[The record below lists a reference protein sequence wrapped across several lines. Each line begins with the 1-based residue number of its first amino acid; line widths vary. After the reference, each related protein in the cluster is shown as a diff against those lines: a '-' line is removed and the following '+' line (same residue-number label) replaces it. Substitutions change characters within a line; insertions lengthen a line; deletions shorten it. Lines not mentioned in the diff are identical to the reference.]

1 MADTLRRLGSGGV
14 QLVPLEQSAFVKPQ
28 SILFELDG
36 MCVRYLCGTGCSGR
50 SCSCACLWAV

>member
-36 MCVRYLCGTGCSGR
+36 G
-50 SCSCACLWAV
+50 